1 MKRSEIKEQL
11 QKISRDNYKEM
22 LERHGFFSYR
32 GEDLN
37 WYKLENE
44 VLYCVHLL
52 TYFAH
57 PPMLLWLYYGAH
69 PLFLETKIG
78 PGYIGMNMYAEAEC
92 YTRWTFPI
100 EGKRFAFIA
109 TATTDIATPALPA
122 CGALQMED
130 NILRLFDTIRSGY
143 DAYLWHK
150 QEELERLKSVP
161 SLLTGTYNMSGSLI
175 DEVLYY
181 KDEELYPLCKHGLSC
196 KLQHPSAEIK
206 ERAEL
211 QLAVLKG
218 DRREEF
224 EALMEERKINLL
236 QELHR
241 KVPEL
246 RDRIDQIR
254 ADLN

>member
-11 QKISRDNYKEM
+11 QRISRENYKDI

-44 VLYCVHLL
+44 VLYCVHLA

-57 PPMLLWLYYGAH
+57 PPMMLWLYYGAH
-69 PLFLETKIG
+69 PLFLDTKIG
-78 PGYIGMNMYAEAEC
+78 PGYIGMNMPCDDEC
-92 YTRWTFPI
+92 YRQWTFPI
-100 EGKRFAFIA
+100 EGKRFVFYM
-109 TATTDIATPALPA
+109 TADVVPPALPA

-130 NILRLFDTIRSGY
+130 IILGLFDTIHSGY
-143 DAYLWHK
+143 DAFLWHK
-150 QEELERLKSVP
+150 RELLEKFKEFP
-161 SLLTGTYNMSGSLI
+161 HLLQRNYNMSSSFI
-175 DEVLYY
+175 DEVLTY
-181 KDEELYPLCKHGLSC
+181 KDEEQYSLCEYGLSSA
-196 KLQHPSAEIK
+196 LRHPSAEIK

-246 RDRIDQIR
+246 RDRIDQLR